1 VTMVVRTVVLAA
13 ACVGL
18 SPGLVRS
25 DEKLSIRVNPT
36 MAMAPAFVIVRAV
49 IAADQDN
56 RALDVIAESD
66 DFYTSSQVPLNGTLS
81 PRMKEVRFEGLPAGE
96 YQIRAI
102 LVGSQGHRA
111 AVSQTLIVGGNSLRR

>member
-1 VTMVVRTVVLAA
+1 MTTVVRSVVVAA
-13 ACVGL
+13 ACVAL
-18 SPGLVRS
+18 NPGLAKS

-36 MAMAPAFVIVRAV
+36 MAMAPAFIIVRAV

-56 RALDVIAESD
+56 RALDVSAESD

-111 AVSQTLIVGGNSLRR
+111 AVSQTLVVGGNSLRR